1 MAAAIQKTSWADD
14 VEDLDQSKGEDY
26 VDDNGIRTTVE
37 YTVNEEGK
45 KLKITRKIKR
55 TLQKSLVEHAV
66 AERKTWAKFGLEK
79 GKKPG
84 PDGATTTV
92 GETVFLKLTPG
103 NKSAELEPSEQ
114 QALKA
119 TLSKA
124 GAGKVVCRICKGDH
138 FTAKCPYK
146 DSLAGLD
153 NIETPPAGDEDGDA
167 PTPAAAPA
175 AGGPSKYVPPSM
187 RNRGPG
193 ESMPRAG
200 GSRDDLPT
208 LRVTN
213 ISEDTQENDL
223 RELFGSFGRVAR
235 VYVGRDRDT
244 GVGKG
249 FAFVSFEDR
258 AVAQRAMEKMNG
270 HGYDS
275 LILNVQW
282 SQPREQK

>member
-1 MAAAIQKTSWADD
+1 MPLRDTDS
-14 VEDLDQSKGEDY
+14 
-26 VDDNGIRTTVE
+26 TH
-37 YTVNEEGK
+37 VNE
-45 KLKITRKIKR
+45 
-55 TLQKSLVEHAV
+55 Q
-66 AERKTWAKFGLEK
+66 
-79 GKKPG
+79 
-84 PDGATTTV
+84 
-92 GETVFLKLTPG
+92 
-103 NKSAELEPSEQ
+103 SAESETSEQ
-114 QALKA
+114 QTLKA
-119 TLSKA
+119 SLSKA

-146 DSLAGLD
+146 DSLAGLESMGASRD
-153 NIETPPAGDEDGDA
+153 CHTGIIDLTTQSLETTPLAGEEDADA
-167 PTPAAAPA
+167 PTPPAAPA
-175 AGGPSKYVPPSM
+175 AGGGPSKYVPPSM

-193 ESMPRAG
+193 ESMSRPG

-258 AVAQRAMEKMNG
+258 AVAQRAMEKMHG
-270 HGYDS
+270 RGYDS

-282 SQPREQK
+282 SRK